1 MLMMRFRNTLSAF
14 VLAALAAGAGGG
26 DARADGWD
34 QIQKAGRIRISV
46 DPSAPP
52 YSSVNERGEY
62 TGSEIDV
69 ARRLAED
76 WGLRLEMV
84 STSPANRI
92 PYLITGKTDLVIS
105 TLSITEERKKVIDFS
120 RPYSGIQIVV
130 GAPSALNVSS
140 LSDLAGK
147 RVAVTR
153 ASTNDAEITQNA
165 APGTVIL
172 RFEDD
177 ATSIT
182 ALLSGQ
188 ADAYVTAPAL
198 LTTIQQRNP
207 ALNMTAKLVLKT
219 NVTGIGVKKGEEQL
233 RSKLDQWVASRLQDG
248 VLEAIYQKGFG
259 LPLPKEVRAN

>member
-1 MLMMRFRNTLSAF
+1 MRTTLFAF
-14 VLAALAAGAGGG
+14 ALAALATGAGRG

-62 TGSEIDV
+62 TGAEIDV

-76 WGLRLEMV
+76 WRLKLEMV
-84 STSPANRI
+84 PTSPANRI

-105 TLSITEERKKVIDFS
+105 TLSITDERKKVIDFS
-120 RPYSGIQIVV
+120 LPYSGIQIVV

-207 ALNMTAKLVLKT
+207 ALNMTAKVILKT
-219 NVTGIGVKKGEEQL
+219 NVTGIGVKKGEDRL
-233 RSKLDQWVASRLQDG
+233 RSKLDEWVASRLQDG